1 MDIVREIGVALRT
14 GKIIIGSKEVIKNCI
29 QGKLKM
35 IILADNCPEEI
46 KEETKYYSKLSQTP
60 VYIFPGNSWDLGA
73 ACRKPFMVSAIGI
86 IDPGES
92 NLLSLVIKEEE

>member
-14 GKIIIGSKEVIKNCI
+14 GKVVIGSKKVMKNCI
-29 QGKLKM
+29 HGKLKM
-35 IILADNCPEEI
+35 IIMASNTPKEI
-46 KEETKYYSKLSQTP
+46 KDEIEYYSKLSETP
-60 VYIFPGNSWDLGA
+60 VYIFPGSSWDLGA

-92 NLLSLVIKEEE
+92 ALLSLVKKEEE